1 MLHFSSFHVNMLI
14 IHFLFQCLKCVVI
27 VMNFKFPYLNYSSHP
42 VTFFR
47 PNRFICLVYKFNPTI
62 TKEVAHVGAFE
73 LIYDIELGCS
83 L

>member
-1 MLHFSSFHVNMLI
+1 
-14 IHFLFQCLKCVVI
+14 
-27 VMNFKFPYLNYSSHP
+27 MNFKFPYLNYSSHP